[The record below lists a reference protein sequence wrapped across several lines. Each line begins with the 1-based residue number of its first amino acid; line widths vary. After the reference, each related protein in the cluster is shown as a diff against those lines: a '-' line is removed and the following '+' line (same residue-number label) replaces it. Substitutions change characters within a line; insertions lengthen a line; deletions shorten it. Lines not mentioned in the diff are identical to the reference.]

1 MTNSYMIDHPINVI
15 RGQRH
20 VILAV
25 GRYETSDME
34 IIRLIHSY
42 PNVRFL
48 GSVPTPAVT
57 CAGGYAPAPLPATEP
72 AVRTHCGVQLQE
84 RKVPKGPRIAEQ

>member
-1 MTNSYMIDHPINVI
+1 VTNSYMIDHPINVI

-72 AVRTHCGVQLQE
+72 AVKTTFGQQMPQRRPH
-84 RKVPKGPRIAEQ
+84 GPRVADSE